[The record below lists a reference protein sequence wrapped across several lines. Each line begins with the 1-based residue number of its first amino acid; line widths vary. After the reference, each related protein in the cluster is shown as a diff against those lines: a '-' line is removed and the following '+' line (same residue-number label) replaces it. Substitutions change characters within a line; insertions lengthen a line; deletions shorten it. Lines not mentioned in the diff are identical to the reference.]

1 MAGGIKHWPENER
14 PREKLFGSG
23 ADMLTEAELLALVI
37 RTGDP
42 ATGQSAVDIG
52 RLLMQEFGSLRNLAG
67 ATVAE
72 ICRIKGAGP
81 AKAAAIKAA
90 LEMGKRLNSDRL
102 ANGERFTSP
111 EQVYSHYHHV
121 MRDRRKEY
129 FMTLLLDGKNRILKE
144 VRISE
149 GSLNQ
154 SIVHPREVFNPAVR
168 ESAAAVI
175 LVHNH
180 PSGDPEP
187 SREDVEITRR
197 LKEAGDLM
205 GVRVLDHIIIGDGS
219 FVSFTARGML

>member
-1 MAGGIKHWPENER
+1 MAGGIKLWPENER
-14 PREKLFGSG
+14 PREKLLAGG
-23 ADMLTEAELLALVI
+23 ADNLTEAELLALVI

-42 ATGQSAVDIG
+42 ASGQSAVDIG
-52 RLLMQEFGSLRNLAG
+52 RLLMQEFGSLRNLG
-67 ATVAE
+67 NATVAE
-72 ICRIKGAGP
+72 ICRTKGTGP

-90 LEMGKRLNSDRL
+90 LEMGKRINSDRL
-102 ANGERFTSP
+102 ACGERFTSP
-111 EQVYSHYHHV
+111 EQVYNHYHHFL
-121 MRDRRKEY
+121 RDRRKEY
-129 FMTLLLDGKNRILKE
+129 FMALLLDGKNRILRE

-149 GSLNQ
+149 GSLSQ

-187 SREDVEITRR
+187 SREDMEITRR
-197 LKEAGDLM
+197 LRDGGELM

>member
-1 MAGGIKHWPENER
+1 MSGGIKQWPENER
-14 PREKLFGSG
+14 PREKLLGLG
-23 ADMLTEAELLALVI
+23 AEILSEAELLALVI

-42 ATGQSAVDIG
+42 STGLSAVDLG
-52 RLLMQEFGSLRNLAG
+52 RQLISEFGSLRNIG
-67 ATVAE
+67 RATVGE
-72 ICRIKGAGP
+72 ICRIKGTGP
-81 AKAAAIKAA
+81 AKAASIKAA
-90 LEMGKRLNSDRL
+90 LEMGNRLNSDRL

-111 EQVYSHYHHV
+111 EQVYNHYHYG

-144 VRISE
+144 ARISE

-154 SIVHPREVFNPAVR
+154 SIVHPREVFSPAVR

-187 SREDVEITRR
+187 SREDAEITRR
-197 LKEAGDLM
+197 LKEAGELM

-219 FVSFTARGML
+219 FVSFAARGML

>member
-1 MAGGIKHWPENER
+1 MAGGIKMWPESER
-14 PREKLFGSG
+14 PREKLLG
-23 ADMLTEAELLALVI
+23 AGAQILTDAELLALII

-52 RLLMQEFGSLRNLAG
+52 RLLMQEFGSLRNLAT

-72 ICRIKGAGP
+72 ICGIKGAGP
-81 AKAAAIKAA
+81 AKASAIKAA
-90 LEMGKRLNSDRL
+90 LEMGNRLKSDRL
-102 ANGERFTSP
+102 VSGERFTSP
-111 EQVYSHYHHV
+111 EQIYNHYHYAF
-121 MRDRRKEY
+121 RDRRKEY
-129 FMTLLLDGKNRILKE
+129 FMTLLLDGKNRIMKE

-180 PSGDPEP
+180 PSGDPAP
-187 SREDVEITRR
+187 SREDMEITRR
-197 LKEAGDLM
+197 LKEAGELM

-219 FVSFTARGML
+219 FVSFTAKGML